1 MRALLGLVVLVGVF
15 SLQVLGQTAG
25 PAAARLVAKFDV
37 ANCEDLNARLHDFYQ
52 QILSRKG
59 SHGYAVVRG
68 DQGDPRRFQTKSYIL
83 GWTRFD
89 GFDKDRL
96 TVVQGSPSTD
106 ADVEFWLV
114 PAGGDASAF
123 RDAAWS
129 YPLTHAVVF
138 YDSTKVGTGG
148 CRTAPNQIYRQIVE
162 SNPKI
167 LAQVVIAAPKKKEF
181 KRRVSEFE
189 QLLANVPADR
199 LMYIQEQNA
208 AGKYQLWLL
217 PIR

>member
-1 MRALLGLVVLVGVF
+1 MRALLGLVILVGAF
-15 SLQVLGQTAG
+15 ALQAFAQDAG
-25 PAAARLVAKFDV
+25 ASRLFAKFDV
-37 ANCEDLNARLHDFYQ
+37 TNCEDLNARLHDFYQ

-68 DQGDPRRFQTKSYIL
+68 DGGDPRRFQTKSYIL
-83 GWTRFD
+83 GWTRFE

-106 ADVEFWLV
+106 DDVEFWLV
-114 PAGGDASAF
+114 PAGGDATAF
-123 RDAAWS
+123 RDAAWT
-129 YPLTHAVVF
+129 YPLTRAEVF
-138 YDSTKVGTGG
+138 YDSTKGGKGG
-148 CRTAPNQIYRQIVE
+148 CRMAPNLIYRQIVE

-167 LAQVVIAAPKKKEF
+167 LAQVVIAEPTKKDF

-189 QLLANVPADR
+189 QLLANVPAER
-199 LMYIQEQNA
+199 LIYLQEQNA
-208 AGKYQLWLL
+208 PPKYQLWLL